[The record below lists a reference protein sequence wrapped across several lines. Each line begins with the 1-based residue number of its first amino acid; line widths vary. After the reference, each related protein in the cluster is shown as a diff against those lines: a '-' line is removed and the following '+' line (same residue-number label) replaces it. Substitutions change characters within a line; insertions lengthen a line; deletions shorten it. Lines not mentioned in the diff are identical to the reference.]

1 MPADPET
8 LFKGELVTAKR
19 CAWSEVMSLD
29 ESLEIVRTMDALR
42 AEWGFKYPF
51 E

>member
-1 MPADPET
+1 MECIGEGWTESAVMP
-8 LFKGELVTAKR
+8 
-19 CAWSEVMSLD
+19 LD

-42 AEWGFKYPF
+42 AEWGLRYPF